1 MSHVPQPTTGS
12 GRPTIGL
19 LSQELIFETGVSYLN
34 GVETSARHY
43 DVNLVHIAGNPLR
56 STLEFEI
63 QSNIFYDL
71 ISAHNVDALLIASN
85 LLGVFA
91 PFAELTALCHGYQPL
106 PIVSLGM
113 IVDGI
118 PSVVLDN
125 TEGMYAELSHLIE
138 IHGYRRIAYISGSA
152 EHPDAQERQKVYLQA
167 LADHDIPVDPDLIL
181 PGDFQA
187 ASACEAVRVLLDER
201 QWRMGRD
208 VEAIVT
214 ANDYMALGAIREL
227 QARQV
232 HVPED
237 VAVVGFDDI
246 MLSRLLTPPLTTVH
260 APFND
265 VARRGLEILLD
276 WLAGKSVPTVTKVS
290 SRAVIRQSCGCS
302 ETAQPGEREGIV
314 LSAEMIGMIE
324 NDPQRA
330 LWGLNQKLRDGRD
343 MLIWERALAALRRH
357 VPALPKTESGQIC
370 KELWEV
376 LTATAYLTF
385 QDNQYNQ
392 LMQELGRALI
402 SCVDLAEITDIL
414 AARLPQLGIRRCYLA
429 LYENPPAFEYPQRAP
444 EWSRLHLAYTETERL
459 DLPAEGLRFPT
470 CQFLP
475 QDALPQHERYTL
487 IAEALYFRQTQIG
500 FIVFDYGARDV
511 QIYTML
517 QSQISSALQGAAL
530 VRQSQEHAAEIARQ
544 KYILDTF
551 MANVPDSIY
560 FKDRE
565 SRITHTNM
573 ALARLAGF
581 HDPSEI
587 LGKSDFDFFPEEQAR
602 PKYEQEQTI
611 IRTGQPLLAI
621 EEPDAGGRWALTT
634 KMPLRN
640 ERGEIIGTFG
650 ISRDITELKQ
660 VQHELAASY
669 EEIRILN
676 DQLNDENVRMHA
688 EMDLARQIQTALLPQ
703 MVKHLHPDF
712 EIAATMLPAEEV
724 GGDYYDVALDREG
737 ALWLGIGDVSGHG
750 VTPGLIMM
758 MAQTVHTTITTNY
771 HASARDIVCMINKV
785 LFKNVRGR
793 LKEDHFMTFTT
804 LKYLGNGRFQHAGA
818 HLKLIV
824 YRQRIQMCDVITTQG
839 TWLNFVPDIEH
850 ATVNA
855 EFTVDV
861 GDLLVLYTDGLTEV
875 WNSQKNMLDIHGFT
889 EIVTRHAEKEVEV
902 CRDAILHDVM
912 TWCQQN
918 QKDDMS
924 LIVVRRIR

>member
-1 MSHVPQPTTGS
+1 
-12 GRPTIGL
+12 
-19 LSQELIFETGVSYLN
+19 
-34 GVETSARHY
+34 
-43 DVNLVHIAGNPLR
+43 
-56 STLEFEI
+56 
-63 QSNIFYDL
+63 
-71 ISAHNVDALLIASN
+71 
-85 LLGVFA
+85 
-91 PFAELTALCHGYQPL
+91 
-106 PIVSLGM
+106 
-113 IVDGI
+113 
-118 PSVVLDN
+118 
-125 TEGMYAELSHLIE
+125 
-138 IHGYRRIAYISGSA
+138 
-152 EHPDAQERQKVYLQA
+152 
-167 LADHDIPVDPDLIL
+167 
-181 PGDFQA
+181 
-187 ASACEAVRVLLDER
+187 
-201 QWRMGRD
+201 
-208 VEAIVT
+208 
-214 ANDYMALGAIREL
+214 
-227 QARQV
+227 
-232 HVPED
+232 
-237 VAVVGFDDI
+237 
-246 MLSRLLTPPLTTVH
+246 
-260 APFND
+260 
-265 VARRGLEILLD
+265 
-276 WLAGKSVPTVTKVS
+276 
-290 SRAVIRQSCGCS
+290 
-302 ETAQPGEREGIV
+302 
-314 LSAEMIGMIE
+314 
-324 NDPQRA
+324 
-330 LWGLNQKLRDGRD
+330 
-343 MLIWERALAALRRH
+343 
-357 VPALPKTESGQIC
+357 
-370 KELWEV
+370 
-376 LTATAYLTF
+376 
-385 QDNQYNQ
+385 
-392 LMQELGRALI
+392 
-402 SCVDLAEITDIL
+402 
-414 AARLPQLGIRRCYLA
+414 
-429 LYENPPAFEYPQRAP
+429 
-444 EWSRLHLAYTETERL
+444 
-459 DLPAEGLRFPT
+459 
-470 CQFLP
+470 
-475 QDALPQHERYTL
+475 
-487 IAEALYFRQTQIG
+487 
-500 FIVFDYGARDV
+500 
-511 QIYTML
+511 
-517 QSQISSALQGAAL
+517 
-530 VRQSQEHAAEIARQ
+530 
-544 KYILDTF
+544 
-551 MANVPDSIY
+551 
-560 FKDRE
+560 
-565 SRITHTNM
+565 M

-621 EEPDAGGRWALTT
+621 EEPDAGGHWALTT